1 MSNTEWKRTEAGIA
15 FLEQCQITPSFF
27 DKINDPTKPTTFA
40 ATKAWWDRKSPEERK
55 ALRKQYQDAY
65 KQRQTPEE
73 RRSNARKYIKRYCA
87 SQKGKEY
94 YTYGKGAIANLKAN
108 AEKRGI
114 QFSLT
119 QESLE
124 AWWKGTEEVCEYC
137 KTTAE
142 EYVRLRDIVMQYDGC
157 NHQISRFKRAFKS
170 TRHQQISR
178 LTLDRKDNYR
188 GYEISNLAKAC
199 WFCNNIK
206 GDFFTVKE
214 MKAMMPRIISQ
225 LQQAIREEETSCFH
239 VPDSQQP
246 EKNAQIQVLRE
257 VNTTMQQVLSVEQQ
271 LLSAILQ
278 GGQSCDATD

>member
-1 MSNTEWKRTEAGIA
+1 MSRKRMIPMSE
-15 FLEQCQITPSFF
+15 E
-27 DKINDPTKPTTFA
+27 DRRM
-40 ATKAWWDRKSPEERK
+40 KAR
-55 ALRKQYQDAY
+55 AYAKQYYA
-65 KQRQTPEE
+65 KPENKEKHRQYYAEYFADPV
-73 RRSNARKYIKRYCA
+73 RKEKHRETVKRY
-87 SQKGKEY
+87 SKTEEG
-94 YTYGKGAIANLKAN
+94 TYLNIKNGAKSRNIPFL
-108 AEKRGI
+108 
-114 QFSLT
+114 LT
-119 QESLE
+119 QAEFQM
-124 AWWKGTEEVCEYC
+124 WWNGTEDICEYC

-178 LTLDRKDNYR
+178 LTLDRKDNSR

-214 MKAMMPRIISQ
+214 MKAMMPRIIAQ

-278 GGQSCDATD
+278 GE